1 MVLPVVLLMLLL
13 IAQFGLLVSQ
23 KITLEH
29 VSRETARA
37 VAVHNSAEVARE
49 AALAAS
55 SLSHDQLQV
64 EVLGDTS
71 PGGVFTV
78 QVSYRAT
85 TDLPLVGELLGDIT
99 LRSQT
104 AMRAEG

>member
-1 MVLPVVLLMLLL
+1 MLPAVLLMLLL
-13 IAQFGLLVSQ
+13 IAQFGLLVAQ
-23 KITLEH
+23 KVTLEH

-37 VAVHNSAEVARE
+37 VAIHNSAEVARE

-55 SLSHDQLQV
+55 NLAHDQLQV
-64 EVLGDTS
+64 AVLGDTS

-78 QVSYRAT
+78 QISYRAT
-85 TDLPLVGELLGDIT
+85 TDLPLIGELLGDVT

>member
-1 MVLPVVLLMLLL
+1 MLPVVLLVMLLVV
-13 IAQFGLLVSQ
+13 QFGLLVAQ
-23 KITLEH
+23 KVTLEH

-55 SLSHDQLQV
+55 SLAHDQLRV
-64 EVLGDTS
+64 EVVGDTS

-85 TDLPLVGELLGDIT
+85 TDLPLVGELLGDVT